1 MSSNSLTDIK
11 IGRIVKINN
20 APCLVVW
27 SQFNR
32 KQQRKPVMRTKL
44 KNLITG
50 GTIEKNFLSGESFD
64 FAEIDNR
71 RCQYLYKDAD
81 AGYFMDNQTY
91 DQFTLPYDQIE
102 GALQYIKD
110 DTEVYVTF
118 YENKPISVQ
127 PPIKVELTVM
137 ETPPGVKGDTATGG
151 TKIANM
157 ETGANVDVPLFIQE
171 GEKVVINT
179 ETGEYVGRTGL

>member
-1 MSSNSLTDIK
+1 
-11 IGRIVKINN
+11 
-20 APCLVVW
+20 
-27 SQFNR
+27 
-32 KQQRKPVMRTKL
+32 
-44 KNLITG
+44 
-50 GTIEKNFLSGESFD
+50 
-64 FAEIDNR
+64 
-71 RCQYLYKDAD
+71 
-81 AGYFMDNQTY
+81 MDNQTY
-91 DQFTLPYDQIE
+91 DQFSLPYDQIE

-127 PPIKVELTVM
+127 PPIKVELKVI

-151 TKIANM
+151 TKPAKM

-171 GEKVVINT
+171 GEMVVVNT

>member
-32 KQQRKPVMRTKL
+32 KQQRKPVMRSKL

-50 GTIEKNFLSGESFD
+50 GTIEKNFLSGESFE
-64 FAEIDNR
+64 FAEIENK
-71 RCQYLYKDAD
+71 RCQYLYKDAEN
-81 AGYFMDNQTY
+81 GYFMDNQTY

-102 GALQYIKD
+102 GALHYIKD

-118 YENKPISVQ
+118 YENKPISIQ
-127 PPIKVELTVM
+127 PPIKVELTVI
-137 ETPPGVKGDTATGG
+137 ETTPGVRGDTATGG
-151 TKIANM
+151 TKIAKM

-179 ETGEYVGRTGL
+179 ETGEYVGRTGI